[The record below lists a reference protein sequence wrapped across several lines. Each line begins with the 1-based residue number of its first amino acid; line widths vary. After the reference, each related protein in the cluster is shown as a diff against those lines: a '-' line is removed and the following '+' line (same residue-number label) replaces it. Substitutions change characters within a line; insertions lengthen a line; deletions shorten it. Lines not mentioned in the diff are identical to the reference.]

1 MADWCDHDADNDV
14 NLVEDDNVG
23 DDGHTDNDGY
33 NNGND
38 INDYTKTG
46 VKTMIKTMALTKR
59 YVNVI
64 DDNSNNGK
72 CDVDNDDNN
81 IML

>member
-1 MADWCDHDADNDV
+1 
-14 NLVEDDNVG
+14 
-23 DDGHTDNDGY
+23 
-33 NNGND
+33 
-38 INDYTKTG
+38 
-46 VKTMIKTMALTKR
+46 MIKTMALTKR

>member
-1 MADWCDHDADNDV
+1 MADWCDHDADNYV
-14 NLVEDDNVG
+14 NHVEDDNVG
-23 DDGHTDNDGY
+23 DDGHKD
-33 NNGND
+33 ND

-59 YVNVI
+59 YANVI

-81 IML
+81 IMLWHLWLW